1 MGGTA
6 GYKWIIHVQGPSK
19 QTLVQ
24 FDTVVSGD
32 ILIQILIKKKTSL
45 NLHFC
50 LLRLKD
56 NNQSRGVELKCSTCP
71 IHTQNQLPVGQVD
84 FTS

>member
-32 ILIQILIKKKTSL
+32 ILIQILIKKKTKSKFAFL
-45 NLHFC
+45 
-50 LLRLKD
+50 
-56 NNQSRGVELKCSTCP
+56 
-71 IHTQNQLPVGQVD
+71 
-84 FTS
+84 FTSAER